1 MQQGCVILNVYK
13 PKARP
18 EPSPAKTKMKVEA
31 NSAMVALIESGW

>member
-1 MQQGCVILNVYK
+1 MYK

-31 NSAMVALIESGW
+31 NSAKEALMESG